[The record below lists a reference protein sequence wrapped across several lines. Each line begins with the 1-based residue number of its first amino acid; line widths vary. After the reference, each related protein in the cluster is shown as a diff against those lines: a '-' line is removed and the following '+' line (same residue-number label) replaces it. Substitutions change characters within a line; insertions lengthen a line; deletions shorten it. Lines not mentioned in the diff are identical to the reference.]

1 MSEDGILLRM
11 ADVEKQYGARK
22 VLSVK
27 DFALAA
33 GDRILLMGANGSGK
47 STLMR
52 IIAGVTLISR
62 GRLKRSPE
70 FARMVI
76 GYVPQAGGLYGD
88 MTLRQNL
95 AVFSRMYGTQP
106 GRPAEDAW
114 FVRDTSLASFIDV
127 QVSDMSGGIRQLAA
141 FACVLSAGPH
151 ALLLDEPSSE
161 LDTDHARQIYESL
174 AALREAMAFII
185 VSSHE
190 SRNFDFLNRKIVMAK
205 GQIEP

>member
-1 MSEDGILLRM
+1 MLLRM
-11 ADVEKQYGARK
+11 ANVEKQYGARK
-22 VLSVK
+22 VLSVQ

-33 GDRILLMGANGSGK
+33 GDRILLLGANGSGK

-62 GRLKRSPE
+62 GRLERSAE
-70 FARMVI
+70 LARMVI

-95 AVFSRMYGTQP
+95 AIFSRLYGTQP
-106 GRPAEDAW
+106 SRRAEDAW
-114 FVRDTSLASFIDV
+114 FVRDTSLASYIDV
-127 QVSDMSGGIRQLAA
+127 PVSDMSGGIRQLAA

-161 LDTDHARQIYESL
+161 LDTEHAHQIYECL
-174 AALREAMAFII
+174 AALRDAMAFII

-190 SRNFDFLNRKIVMAK
+190 SRSLDFLNRRIVMAK
-205 GQIEP
+205 GRIES